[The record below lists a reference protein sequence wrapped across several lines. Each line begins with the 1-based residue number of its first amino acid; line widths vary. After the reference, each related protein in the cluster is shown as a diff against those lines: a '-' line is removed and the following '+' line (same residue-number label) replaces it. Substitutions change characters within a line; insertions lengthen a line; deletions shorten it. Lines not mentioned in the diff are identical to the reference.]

1 MLFKNRSLLSITT
14 ATLLTTN
21 IALADSSPKDA
32 YQVSPEQ
39 LAQAEQNGYF
49 AGLDLGY
56 ALIDWNS
63 FLTGTDVT
71 SGKDGGFTFV
81 AKGGYR
87 WNHRVA
93 METGL
98 QYLPGVDYS
107 EDNKSYSIS
116 QWLSYV
122 VAELDAPIYKKTNAF
137 VQAGL
142 GYHYVDDDQN
152 GSDSTIKPY
161 YAFGVAYKVNA
172 KWEADLKCSFFST
185 DEEINGHTGYIPTIN
200 SVMLGA
206 KYLF

>member
-1 MLFKNRSLLSITT
+1 MLFTKQ
-14 ATLLTTN
+14 TLLTLSAVTLLSLSTAYAN
-21 IALADSSPKDA
+21 DSQKDA

-39 LAQAEQNGYF
+39 LALAEQNGYF

-56 ALIDWNS
+56 ALIDWDS
-63 FLTGTDVT
+63 FLQGTDMT
-71 SGKDGGFTFV
+71 SGSNGGFTFS

-93 METGL
+93 IESGL

-107 EDNKSYSIS
+107 EDGKEYSIS

-122 VAELDAPIYKKTNAF
+122 AAELDAPIYKKTNAF

-142 GYHYVDDDQN
+142 GYHYFDDDQT

-161 YAFGVAYKVNA
+161 YALGVSYKVNN
-172 KWEADLKCSFFST
+172 KWSADLKCSFFSA
-185 DEEINGHTGYIPTIN
+185 DEEVGGHNGYIPTIN
-200 SVMLGA
+200 SMMLGA
-206 KYLF
+206 KYQF